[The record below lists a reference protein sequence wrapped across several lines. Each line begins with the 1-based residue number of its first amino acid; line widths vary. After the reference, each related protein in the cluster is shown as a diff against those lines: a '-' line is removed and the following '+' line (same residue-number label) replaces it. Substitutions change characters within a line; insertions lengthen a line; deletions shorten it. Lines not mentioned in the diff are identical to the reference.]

1 MVKLT
6 GNRNGKQ
13 IYGTLK
19 LKEEIKKDDHTLIPA
34 AQIDLGYT
42 LLSSYSESGKTAMKF
57 DKQSIQSR
65 NLRLSLASVEELNNK
80 KYKMK
85 RHGKIEYQANLHRS
99 SNIKY
104 SYIGDSASSKFDT
117 ELNSGALHNINGE
130 LGIDVIFDDNFSLF
144 FIVEHNYKHRVG
156 YTNKIHI
163 AIGYL
168 PQKNTNFAF
177 KIEGD
182 DILKSKY
189 IYTKNVNGLD
199 IDFYLLN
206 NNAMRPETFDEIA
219 LNLRKVF

>member
-1 MVKLT
+1 VLILFMIT
-6 GNRNGKQ
+6 
-13 IYGTLK
+13 TLV
-19 LKEEIKKDDHTLIPA
+19 
-34 AQIDLGYT
+34 YF
-42 LLSSYSESGKTAMKF
+42 LL
-57 DKQSIQSR
+57 
-65 NLRLSLASVEELNNK
+65 L
-80 KYKMK
+80 
-85 RHGKIEYQANLHRS
+85 
-99 SNIKY
+99 
-104 SYIGDSASSKFDT
+104 
-117 ELNSGALHNINGE
+117 
-130 LGIDVIFDDNFSLF
+130 
-144 FIVEHNYKHRVG
+144 
-156 YTNKIHI
+156 NKIHL

>member
-1 MVKLT
+1 M
-6 GNRNGKQ
+6 
-13 IYGTLK
+13 
-19 LKEEIKKDDHTLIPA
+19 
-34 AQIDLGYT
+34 
-42 LLSSYSESGKTAMKF
+42 
-57 DKQSIQSR
+57 
-65 NLRLSLASVEELNNK
+65 
-80 KYKMK
+80 YK
-85 RHGKIEYQANLHRS
+85 RQ
-99 SNIKY
+99 
-104 SYIGDSASSKFDT
+104 
-117 ELNSGALHNINGE
+117 LHNINGE
-130 LGIDVIFDDNFSLF
+130 VGVDIIYDENFSLF
-144 FIVEHNYKHRVG
+144 FIWEHNNAHGVG
-156 YTNKIHI
+156 NTNKIHI

>member
-1 MVKLT
+1 
-6 GNRNGKQ
+6 
-13 IYGTLK
+13 
-19 LKEEIKKDDHTLIPA
+19 
-34 AQIDLGYT
+34 
-42 LLSSYSESGKTAMKF
+42 
-57 DKQSIQSR
+57 
-65 NLRLSLASVEELNNK
+65 
-80 KYKMK
+80 MK

-104 SYIGDSASSKFDT
+104 SYISDSSTKYDT

-130 LGIDVIFDDNFSLF
+130 LGVDIIYDDNFSLF

-206 NNAMRPETFDEIA
+206 NDAMRPKTFEEFA

>member
-1 MVKLT
+1 M
-6 GNRNGKQ
+6 R
-13 IYGTLK
+13 
-19 LKEEIKKDDHTLIPA
+19 
-34 AQIDLGYT
+34 
-42 LLSSYSESGKTAMKF
+42 F

-65 NLRLSLASVEELNNK
+65 NLRLSLASVEELNNE

-85 RHGKIEYQANLHRS
+85 RHGKIEYQANIHRS

-104 SYIGDSASSKFDT
+104 SYINDSSSKFDT

-130 LGIDVIFDDNFSLF
+130 LGVDIIYDDNFSLF

-182 DILKSKY
+182 NILKSKY

-206 NNAMRPETFDEIA
+206 NDAMRPETFDEIA

>member
-1 MVKLT
+1 
-6 GNRNGKQ
+6 
-13 IYGTLK
+13 
-19 LKEEIKKDDHTLIPA
+19 
-34 AQIDLGYT
+34 
-42 LLSSYSESGKTAMKF
+42 
-57 DKQSIQSR
+57 
-65 NLRLSLASVEELNNK
+65 
-80 KYKMK
+80 MK
-85 RHGKIEYQANLHRS
+85 RHGKIEYQANLNRS
-99 SNIKY
+99 SNVKY
-104 SYIGDSASSKFDT
+104 SYIGDSASGKFDT
-117 ELNSGALHNINGE
+117 QFTAGALHNINGE
-130 LGIDVIFDDNFSLF
+130 VGFDIIYDENFSLF
-144 FIVEHNYKHRVG
+144 FIYEHNEALGSG
-156 YTNKIHI
+156 YTQKIHI